1 MSLKDAN
8 ILVKVSV
15 HRFSFR
21 DKDKEMKKDLTDK
34 YEVDPD
40 MLSLTK
46 SLFLK
51 ESIKDIERACG
62 QIMPML
68 YKYTTPW
75 RDGGWRL
82 LPIGLQ
88 KELEDE
94 LRAITD
100 VELQEALQKFA
111 EGYDD
116 HVLLAKNKL
125 GLAFR
130 EESYPGAE
138 YILDKFN
145 VDIRYDVITD
155 ESDLKVN
162 APEELRDKLFKNA
175 QERAIGEKMRGME
188 DIWVR
193 VKDIIEHAY
202 TRLTAIK
209 EEGKKEPKLF
219 ASIITNI
226 QDLVPLLTHLNFT
239 GDPHLEAIRKEIEE
253 KFADITIED
262 IKKDDDLKK
271 EKIADTKRILDDI
284 ATVL

>member
-202 TRLTAIK
+202 TSCFYHNKYTRFST
-209 EEGKKEPKLF
+209 
-219 ASIITNI
+219 STNTFE
-226 QDLVPLLTHLNFT
+226 LYGRSTS
-239 GDPHLEAIRKEIEE
+239 
-253 KFADITIED
+253 
-262 IKKDDDLKK
+262 
-271 EKIADTKRILDDI
+271 
-284 ATVL
+284 